1 MNESEN
7 PVKRP
12 TDRKLAQMKNSLWVF
27 LSRLLSAGIFFFLF
41 PGSFFFFFFFLKT
54 ASSMGI
60 HEWKNVG
67 ENWNESAQNISR
79 AEESGQIVRQP
90 KWWKNGEAN
99 SMAFFPSFFSETT
112 NKKSEITPSDPSSS
126 SWSSSST
133 SCWLET
139 LCHAAISLASV
150 SASVAVCQ
158 VPKAK
163 VTQEVD
169 GRWGGGRKG
178 EEPNW

>member
-1 MNESEN
+1 MSAKTGTNQ
-7 PVKRP
+7 PKIFP
-12 TDRKLAQMKNSLWVF
+12 GRKNRAKLFASQNGGKMERQIQWH
-27 LSRLLSAGIFFFLF
+27 FFLL
-41 PGSFFFFFFFLKT
+41 FF
-54 ASSMGI
+54 A
-60 HEWKNVG
+60 
-67 ENWNESAQNISR
+67 
-79 AEESGQIVRQP
+79 
-90 KWWKNGEAN
+90 
-99 SMAFFPSFFSETT
+99 ETT

-158 VPKAK
+158 VPKAE